1 VSELPQ
7 LVIFDCDGVLVD
19 SEPISNAVLAEL
31 LSAHGLPTTA
41 EEALATYRG
50 MMMRDVIDHAERRL
64 GRPLPDGFAADFE
77 AARSK
82 AFRRGLRPVAG
93 AAEAVSAVRRAGIA
107 VCVATQGRPEATEHK
122 LRVAGLRELFGAEAL
137 FSAYTVARGK
147 PHPDLLL
154 HAAARMG
161 AEPVA
166 CVVVEDTAI
175 GVRAGVAAGMRVL
188 GFAGAT
194 AADRGALL
202 AAGAEVCER
211 LAEVPALIGIER
223 RRPRAAVLGA

>member
-82 AFRRGLRPVAG
+82 AFRRGL
-93 AAEAVSAVRRAGIA
+93 AGIA